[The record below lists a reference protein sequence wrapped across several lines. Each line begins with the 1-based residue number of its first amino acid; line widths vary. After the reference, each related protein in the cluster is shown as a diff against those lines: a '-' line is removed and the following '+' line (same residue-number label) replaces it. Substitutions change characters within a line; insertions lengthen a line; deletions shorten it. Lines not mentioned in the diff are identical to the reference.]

1 MTKGKPKN
9 PAGASKTRV
18 RRSASPKGELPAPAG
33 RVSGPRAAAGVLST
47 PNPPTP
53 APPATPPAPAIPP
66 AEAEL
71 VARAYRKVMGKEPLT
86 AQERA
91 ALKRHEREKEE
102 RLRWQFYGS
111 IPQKHWRQMSGRQAK
126 VLIEQA
132 ERYGLPFGGPTVSLP
147 ALARAL
153 HDFLAD
159 NALKLAQDDDPL
171 LQGGGSPALE
181 QYRVERAAL
190 ARLDRLEREG
200 SLIPRDAAR
209 AALARVAAILRS
221 AGEALGRQ
229 FGSAATD
236 LLYEALDDAEREID
250 RSFGGD
256 QSAADGDGG
265 DGGDDGDAGA
275 GDGGGPPAEG
285 PTPDGD

>member
-1 MTKGKPKN
+1 MNKQ
-9 PAGASKTRV
+9 
-18 RRSASPKGELPAPAG
+18 E
-33 RVSGPRAAAGVLST
+33 
-47 PNPPTP
+47 
-53 APPATPPAPAIPP
+53 
-66 AEAEL
+66 
-71 VARAYRKVMGKEPLT
+71 LT

-91 ALKRHEREKEE
+91 ALKRHEKEKEE

-111 IPQKHWRQMSGRQAK
+111 IPQKHWKQMSGRQAK

-159 NALKLAQDDDPL
+159 NATKLAQDDDPL

-181 QYRVERAAL
+181 RYREERAAL

-200 SLIPRDAAR
+200 SLIPRDTAR
-209 AALARVAAILRS
+209 AALARIAAILRG
-221 AGEALGRQ
+221 AGDALGRQ

-236 LLYEALDDAEREID
+236 LLYEALDDAGREIE
-250 RSFGGD
+250 RSFGDGESADGD
-256 QSAADGDGG
+256 GAVPGGDGG
-265 DGGDDGDAGA
+265 DGAAGA
-275 GDGGGPPAEG
+275 RDDAEPPTEG
-285 PTPDGD
+285 PTPDDQ